1 MTKNQGGLGEAAVQG
16 GGGDLFPY
24 HNCSD
29 YHYQEGQKPGE
40 DAKVSFFFDVFC
52 QRLLELEQ
60 IKEPE
65 KSAAHIDIQIPFHNC
80 HEFMY
85 LPRAMAKLL
94 M

>member
-1 MTKNQGGLGEAAVQG
+1 M
-16 GGGDLFPY
+16 FPY

-29 YHYQEGQKPGE
+29 YHCQEGQKSGE
-40 DAKVSFFFDVFC
+40 DAKVSFFFDEFC
-52 QRLLELEQ
+52 QRLLEQ

-65 KSAAHIDIQIPFHNC
+65 KPAADIDIQIPFHNC